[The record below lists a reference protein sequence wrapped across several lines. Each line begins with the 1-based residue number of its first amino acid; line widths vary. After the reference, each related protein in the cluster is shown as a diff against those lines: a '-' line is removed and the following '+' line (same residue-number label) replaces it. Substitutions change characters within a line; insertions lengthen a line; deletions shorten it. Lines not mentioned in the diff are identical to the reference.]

1 MFLLFWLDA
10 TTNLEQMRQKQEII
24 RMVLA
29 ELTPVNDLSDVDA
42 LREYLQGLNT
52 KQTVSFDLLL
62 NLSEVTKFSKLCN
75 RCLKKK

>member
-1 MFLLFWLDA
+1 MLLFWLDA

-29 ELTPVNDLSDVDA
+29 ELTPVNDLSDIDA

-52 KQTVSFDLLL
+52 KQTVSLNLLL
-62 NLSEVTKFSKLCN
+62 NLSGVTKFSKLCN

>member
-1 MFLLFWLDA
+1 MLLFWLDA

-42 LREYLQGLNT
+42 LREYLQGLST

-75 RCLKKK
+75 RCPKKK